1 MQVTF
6 GKAEPTKLRCK
17 RDRKA
22 AKRAKEDAKK
32 VRLSL
37 TADGGGAEMNRR
49 DFLSTAAAAFST
61 AGVYAMPAPTSSPA
75 PSLPRLRGVT
85 LAGAEFGA
93 NPGQFSNE
101 SPGEHGR
108 AYLYNSERTVAYF
121 AERGFSLFRIPFR
134 WERIQPRLGGPLDAA
149 ELGRLRE
156 MVGHVKALK
165 GQAILDVHNYARYAI
180 RRGEKTVEALID
192 QDPGG
197 LPVTRAH
204 FADLWR
210 RLSDVFR
217 GDAGVYGYGLMN
229 EPHDMGTSDW
239 KLISQAAVDAIR
251 ANGDKSLLL
260 VCGND
265 WASAARFADANGTW
279 AWINDPANNTVYEAH
294 CYFDHNA
301 SGTYNQ
307 SYDKELEND
316 KALEHRGVHRLIQFA
331 GWCAVNGVRGFV
343 GEYGVPN
350 DDPRWLPC
358 LRHFLDA
365 LDKLNF
371 PGCYWA
377 AGEWWGDADRLSIQ
391 PRRNGTDALQLKEL
405 MK

>member
-1 MQVTF
+1 MDRRTF
-6 GKAEPTKLRCK
+6 LC
-17 RDRKA
+17 
-22 AKRAKEDAKK
+22 
-32 VRLSL
+32 
-37 TADGGGAEMNRR
+37 
-49 DFLSTAAAAFST
+49 T
-61 AGVYAMPAPTSSPA
+61 AGGYVMASATTIGSAPPQ
-75 PSLPRLRGVT
+75 PDPKEVEPDPRKRLRGVT

-93 NPGQFSNE
+93 KPGEFSNE

-121 AERGFSLFRIPFR
+121 AQRGFSLFRIPFR
-134 WERIQPRLGGPLDAA
+134 WERIQPRLGGPLDVA

-156 MVGHVKALK
+156 MVAHIKAHK
-165 GQAILDVHNYARYAI
+165 GQAILDVHNYARYAM
-180 RRGEKTVEALID
+180 RREEKVVEAVID
-192 QDPGG
+192 QDVGV
-197 LPVTRAH
+197 LTVTRAH

-294 CYFDHNA
+294 CYFDHDA
-301 SGTYNQ
+301 SGTYKQ
-307 SYDKELEND
+307 SYDKELESD
-316 KALEHRGVHRLIQFA
+316 KAVEHRGVRRLIQFA

-343 GEYGVPN
+343 GEFGVPN

-365 LDKLNF
+365 LDKVNI